1 MKDLRQLTLII
12 FLLTLFNYSAYA
24 QEEEENKEEEELKN
38 RVVFSLG
45 YTWIPKG
52 AELSESEA
60 ESGFFVP
67 AVGFDYF
74 RKIHEKFEIGMM
86 WDWELDHY
94 IVTGKEL
101 ERERAMIFALVLTYS
116 ITEKWK
122 AFTGGGAEFEKHE
135 NLGIFRLG
143 TEYAFEMQRNWEFT
157 PTLLFDIKKGYDTWG
172 ISLGFCKKF

>member
-1 MKDLRQLTLII
+1 MKALERFTFML
-12 FLLTLFNYSAYA
+12 FLLTMFNYSAYA
-24 QEEEENKEEEELKN
+24 QEEAEKEDLLKN

-52 AELSESEA
+52 ASLGESES

-74 RKIHEKFEIGMM
+74 RKIQENFEIGLM

-94 IVTGKEL
+94 IVTGREL
-101 ERERAMIFALVLTYS
+101 ERERAMIFAFVLTYG
-116 ITEKWK
+116 ITERWK
-122 AFTGGGAEFEKHE
+122 VLTGGGIELEKSE
-135 NLGIFRLG
+135 NLGIYRLG

-157 PTLLFDIKKGYDTWG
+157 PTLLFDMKKGYDTWA